1 MENNRENKME
11 QRILK
16 KNNYK
21 VYVYTNKINGK
32 KYVGQTCRTLKIRA
46 GSKKGQGYK
55 HCIRFYNAIQ
65 KYGIENFEAKILY
78 DNLSLEEA
86 NKFEIKTISELKTT
100 DSKYGYNICTG
111 GEGAKNL
118 SLMVPVVQFDKSFNC
133 LNRYDSIKE
142 ASEANDIDLSKISL
156 VCKHREG
163 YYTAGGYIWLHENEY
178 LSNRYNKEKILS
190 LVNKEFE
197 HPNARPVVQ
206 LDLQMNF
213 IARFDNIC
221 KASKTTGV
229 RRNGINYNCIH
240 KLKTSGGYIWIYE
253 EEYEEIRGN
262 NSVINNIVKEAHTIH
277 HQRKAVIQFDEDM
290 NYIAEF
296 ESVLEASK
304 KAKVD
309 RKEINNVCKG
319 IRKTANGYIWRY
331 KELIPQ

>member
-1 MENNRENKME
+1 M
-11 QRILK
+11 
-16 KNNYK
+16 
-21 VYVYTNKINGK
+21 
-32 KYVGQTCRTLKIRA
+32 
-46 GSKKGQGYK
+46 
-55 HCIRFYNAIQ
+55 
-65 KYGIENFEAKILY
+65 Y

-118 SLMVPVVQFDKSFNC
+118 SLMVPVVQFDKSFNY

>member
-118 SLMVPVVQFDKSFNC
+118 SLMVPVVQFDK
-133 LNRYDSIKE
+133 KQ
-142 ASEANDIDLSKISL
+142 K
-156 VCKHREG
+156 
-163 YYTAGGYIWLHENEY
+163 
-178 LSNRYNKEKILS
+178 
-190 LVNKEFE
+190 
-197 HPNARPVVQ
+197 
-206 LDLQMNF
+206 
-213 IARFDNIC
+213 
-221 KASKTTGV
+221 
-229 RRNGINYNCIH
+229 
-240 KLKTSGGYIWIYE
+240 
-253 EEYEEIRGN
+253 
-262 NSVINNIVKEAHTIH
+262 
-277 HQRKAVIQFDEDM
+277 
-290 NYIAEF
+290 
-296 ESVLEASK
+296 
-304 KAKVD
+304 
-309 RKEINNVCKG
+309 
-319 IRKTANGYIWRY
+319 
-331 KELIPQ
+331 

>member
-1 MENNRENKME
+1 M
-11 QRILK
+11 Q
-16 KNNYK
+16 
-21 VYVYTNKINGK
+21 
-32 KYVGQTCRTLKIRA
+32 
-46 GSKKGQGYK
+46 
-55 HCIRFYNAIQ
+55 
-65 KYGIENFEAKILY
+65 
-78 DNLSLEEA
+78 
-86 NKFEIKTISELKTT
+86 
-100 DSKYGYNICTG
+100 
-111 GEGAKNL
+111 
-118 SLMVPVVQFDKSFNC
+118 
-133 LNRYDSIKE
+133 
-142 ASEANDIDLSKISL
+142 
-156 VCKHREG
+156 
-163 YYTAGGYIWLHENEY
+163 
-178 LSNRYNKEKILS
+178 
-190 LVNKEFE
+190 
-197 HPNARPVVQ
+197 VQ

-319 IRKTANGYIWRY
+319 IRKTANGYFWRY